1 MKRLAFFVV
10 CVSVSLLLLMFG
22 DAFYKALTLGGELRW
37 ALAAYSMFLLTVLLF
52 FVVRWY
58 RDIKKLRRMFGG

>member
-22 DAFYKALTLGGELRW
+22 DAFYNAFTLGGELRW